1 MYNINDLLILLGP
14 LYNRTEFNNFRK
26 FRYNHLQRHYDNVWM
41 WQDINIGPH
50 GRFIFELDVPHRPA
64 HWMITAFS
72 LSHTKGFGM
81 IKKPIEVC
89 NYYKIKYFH
98 FQFM

>member
-1 MYNINDLLILLGP
+1 MYNVLGP

-26 FRYNHLQRHYDNVWM
+26 FRYNHLQRHYDNVWI

-72 LSHTKGFGM
+72 LSPTKGFGM

-89 NYYKIKYFH
+89 NLNY
-98 FQFM
+98 

>member
-1 MYNINDLLILLGP
+1 
-14 LYNRTEFNNFRK
+14 
-26 FRYNHLQRHYDNVWM
+26 M

-50 GRFIFELDVPHRPA
+50 GRFIFDLEVPHRPA

-72 LSHTKGFGM
+72 LSPTKGFGM

-89 NYYKIKYFH
+89 SKNTKIKISCFY
-98 FQFM
+98 